1 MGIDLT
7 SNFLNLV
14 QQCGFPIAL
23 AVICGWF
30 IMQAI
35 SLVLGSVV
43 KSIKKIIG
51 LIKSMDGRVR
61 QMNID
66 VLDLDK
72 LVSQSLFVDPL
83 PLKIHHEVA
92 AVMNSN
98 GEKKPDPPPP
108 STPPPPPPK
117 KSAFKKM
124 VDDVIDKVED
134 VVKNVDDVV
143 GDVTKAADTIND
155 KVGKL
160 KK

>member
-1 MGIDLT
+1 MP
-7 SNFLNLV
+7 NFDFFSLV

-23 AVICGWF
+23 AVVCGWF

-51 LIKSMDGRVR
+51 LIKSMDGRCR

-66 VLDLDK
+66 VLELDK
-72 LVSQSLFVDPL
+72 LVSNSLDVDSL
-83 PLKIHHEVA
+83 PLKVHHQVA

-98 GEKKPDPPPP
+98 GE
-108 STPPPPPPK
+108 TPPPPPTPKPPSEPPPK
-117 KSAFKKM
+117 KQSGLMKKISDAVDKAQEV
-124 VDDVIDKVED
+124 VDDATKVIEKVE
-134 VVKNVDDVV
+134 
-143 GDVTKAADTIND
+143 
-155 KVGKL
+155 KL

>member
-1 MGIDLT
+1 MDA
-7 SNFLNLV
+7 FFNLV

-43 KSIKKIIG
+43 KSIKKITG

-72 LVSQSLFVDPL
+72 LVSLSLEVDAL
-83 PLKIHHEVA
+83 PLKVHHEVA
-92 AVMNSN
+92 AVMNN
-98 GEKKPDPPPP
+98 HDAKPASPTTP
-108 STPPPPPPK
+108 TPPPVAPK
-117 KSAFKKM
+117 KKSMLKKI
-124 VDDVIDKVED
+124 VDDVVEKVED
-134 VVKNVDDVV
+134 VVNTADEITSSAV
-143 GDVTKAADTIND
+143 KAADKISNTMENI
-155 KVGKL
+155 

>member
-1 MGIDLT
+1 MP
-7 SNFLNLV
+7 NFDFFSLV

-23 AVICGWF
+23 AVVCGWF

-51 LIKSMDGRVR
+51 LIKSMDGRCR

-72 LVSQSLFVDPL
+72 LVSNSLDVDSL
-83 PLKIHHEVA
+83 PLKVHHQVA

-98 GEKKPDPPPP
+98 GEIPPPP
-108 STPPPPPPK
+108 AAPTAPSPK
-117 KSAFKKM
+117 KQSTLLKKISNAVDKAQEV
-124 VDDVIDKVED
+124 VDDATKVIAKVE
-134 VVKNVDDVV
+134 
-143 GDVTKAADTIND
+143 
-155 KVGKL
+155 KL

>member
-1 MGIDLT
+1 MDA
-7 SNFLNLV
+7 FFNLV

-23 AVICGWF
+23 AVVCGWF

-35 SLVLGSVV
+35 ALVLGSVV

-72 LVSQSLFVDPL
+72 LVSDSLDVDAL
-83 PLKIHHEVA
+83 PLKVHHEVA

-98 GEKKPDPPPP
+98 GEKPPVSPPPA
-108 STPPPPPPK
+108 PPK
-117 KSAFKKM
+117 KSSMIRKLA
-124 VDDVIDKVED
+124 DA
-134 VVKNVDDVV
+134 VDDVV
-143 GDVTKAADTIND
+143 D
-155 KVGKL
+155 KVTDVVDDATKVIEKVEKL

>member
-1 MGIDLT
+1 MENVA
-7 SNFLNLV
+7 NFDFFSLV

-23 AVICGWF
+23 AVVCGWF

-35 SLVLGSVV
+35 RLVLGSVV

-72 LVSQSLFVDPL
+72 LVSLSLDVDAL
-83 PLKIHHEVA
+83 PLKVHHEVA

-98 GEKKPDPPPP
+98 GEKPPAPPSAPPPVK
-108 STPPPPPPK
+108 SKSIIK
-117 KSAFKKM
+117 KLKEA
-124 VDDVIDKVED
+124 
-134 VVKNVDDVV
+134 VDDVV
-143 GDVTKAADTIND
+143 EKVDDTMKDVENITK
-155 KVGKL
+155 KVEDL

>member
-1 MGIDLT
+1 MP
-7 SNFLNLV
+7 NFDFFSLV

-23 AVICGWF
+23 AVVCGWF

-51 LIKSMDGRVR
+51 LIKSMDGRCR

-72 LVSQSLFVDPL
+72 LVSNSLDVDSL
-83 PLKIHHEVA
+83 PLKVHHQVA

-98 GEKKPDPPPP
+98 GEIP
-108 STPPPPPPK
+108 TPPAASPAPSPK
-117 KSAFKKM
+117 KQSTLLKKISDAVDKAQEV
-124 VDDVIDKVED
+124 VDDATKVIAKVE
-134 VVKNVDDVV
+134 
-143 GDVTKAADTIND
+143 
-155 KVGKL
+155 KL

>member
-1 MGIDLT
+1 MERKMP
-7 SNFLNLV
+7 NFDFFSLV

-23 AVICGWF
+23 AVVCGWF

-51 LIKSMDGRVR
+51 LIKSMDGRCR

-66 VLDLDK
+66 VLELDK
-72 LVSQSLFVDPL
+72 LVSSSLDVDAL
-83 PLKIHHEVA
+83 PLKVHHQVA

-98 GEKKPDPPPP
+98 GETPPTPKPP
-108 STPPPPPPK
+108 SEPPPK
-117 KSAFKKM
+117 KQSGIMKKISDAVDKAQEV
-124 VDDVIDKVED
+124 VDDATKVIEKVE
-134 VVKNVDDVV
+134 
-143 GDVTKAADTIND
+143 
-155 KVGKL
+155 KL

>member
-1 MGIDLT
+1 MEKFVDIGIP
-7 SNFLNLV
+7 NFDFFSLV

-35 SLVLGSVV
+35 QLVLGSVV

-51 LIKSMDGRVR
+51 LIKSMDGRVK

-72 LVSQSLFVDPL
+72 LVSQSLHVDAL
-83 PLKIHHEVA
+83 PLKVHHEVA
-92 AVMNSN
+92 AVMNN
-98 GEKKPDPPPP
+98 HGEKPQEPI
-108 STPPPPPPK
+108 STPVTPPK
-117 KSAFKKM
+117 TPSKLKKM
-124 VDDVIDKVED
+124 VDDIVER
-134 VVKNVDDVV
+134 VDNAVDAVE
-143 GDVTKAADTIND
+143 KI
-155 KVGKL
+155 

>member
-7 SNFLNLV
+7 NNFLNLV

-61 QMNID
+61 QMNTD

-72 LVSQSLFVDPL
+72 LVSASLYVDPL
-83 PLKIHHEVA
+83 PVKVHHEVA
-92 AVMNSN
+92 AVMNSD
-98 GEKKPDPPPP
+98 GPKPPEPPKSKPP
-108 STPPPPPPK
+108 SIIK
-117 KSAFKKM
+117 KIT
-124 VDDVIDKVED
+124 DVIDDAVEKVED
-134 VVKNVDDVV
+134 VKGKVEEVK
-143 GDVTKAADTIND
+143 D
-155 KVGKL
+155 KVEKLGK
-160 KK
+160 

>member
-7 SNFLNLV
+7 NNFLSLV

-72 LVSQSLFVDPL
+72 LVSQSLYVDPL
-83 PLKIHHEVA
+83 PLKVHHEVA

-98 GEKKPDPPPP
+98 GEKPPAPPAAPPPVK
-108 STPPPPPPK
+108 SKSIIK
-117 KSAFKKM
+117 KLKEA
-124 VDDVIDKVED
+124 
-134 VVKNVDDVV
+134 VDDVV
-143 GDVTKAADTIND
+143 EKVDDTMKDVENITK
-155 KVGKL
+155 KVEDL